1 MIGGAIM
8 TWQRNEGREQ
18 DEVLQNKFTAYLL
31 SAVQR
36 RKALYIDT
44 LVKAQQISHLIEET
58 AMDSTF
64 ELEQEALQ
72 GIPLY
77 MRIQNEK
84 LFWSL
89 SNLTERERY
98 VFFNRALDERSLDEL
113 AAELGLSYKGVA
125 AIYYRAIQKIK
136 KKMKGESL

>member
-1 MIGGAIM
+1 ML
-8 TWQRNEGREQ
+8 WKRNEGHEP
-18 DEVLQNKFTAYLL
+18 DEILQNKFTAYLL

-36 RKALYIDT
+36 RKALYIDS
-44 LVKAQQISHLIEET
+44 LMKAQQISSLIEET

-64 ELEQEALQ
+64 DLEQEALQ

-89 SNLTERERY
+89 STLTERERY

-113 AAELGLSYKGVA
+113 AAELGLSYKGAA

>member
-1 MIGGAIM
+1 M

>member
-1 MIGGAIM
+1 MV
-8 TWQRNEGREQ
+8 WQRNEGLEQ
-18 DEVLQNKFTAYLL
+18 DEILQNKFTAYLL

-44 LVKAQQISHLIEET
+44 VMRAQQVSMLIEET
-58 AMDSTF
+58 TMDCLF
-64 ELEQEALQ
+64 DLEKEALH

-84 LFWSL
+84 LFLSL
-89 SNLTERERY
+89 SQLTERERY

-113 AAELGLSYKGVA
+113 AADLGLSYKGVA
-125 AIYYRAIQKIK
+125 AIYYRAIQKLR

>member
-1 MIGGAIM
+1 MV
-8 TWQRNEGREQ
+8 WQRNEGNEQ
-18 DEVLQNKFTAYLL
+18 DEILRNKFTAYLL

-36 RKALYIDT
+36 RKALYIDS
-44 LVKAQQISHLIEET
+44 LVKAQQISTLIEET
-58 AMDSTF
+58 VTDDTF
-64 ELEQEALQ
+64 DLEKEALQ

-77 MRIQNEK
+77 MRLQNEK

-89 SNLTERERY
+89 SHLTERERY
-98 VFFNRALDERSLDEL
+98 VFFNRALDERSFEEL

>member
-1 MIGGAIM
+1 M

-31 SAVQR
+31 SAAQR

-89 SNLTERERY
+89 SHLTERERY

-136 KKMKGESL
+136 KKMKEESL

>member
-1 MIGGAIM
+1 MAL
-8 TWQRNEGREQ
+8 QRNEGREQ

-36 RKALYIDT
+36 RKAQYIDS
-44 LVKAQQISHLIEET
+44 LMKSQQNTTLIEET
-58 AMDSTF
+58 AMNITF
-64 ELEQEALQ
+64 DLEQEAMK

-77 MRIQNEK
+77 MRLQNGK

-98 VFFNRALDERSLDEL
+98 VFFNRALHERSLDEL

-125 AIYYRAIQKIK
+125 AIYYRA
-136 KKMKGESL
+136 LPV

>member
-1 MIGGAIM
+1 MAL
-8 TWQRNEGREQ
+8 QRNEGREQ

-58 AMDSTF
+58 AIDSTF

-77 MRIQNEK
+77 MRVQNEK

-89 SNLTERERY
+89 SHLTERERY

>member
-1 MIGGAIM
+1 M

-64 ELEQEALQ
+64 KLEQEALQ

-89 SNLTERERY
+89 SHLKERERY